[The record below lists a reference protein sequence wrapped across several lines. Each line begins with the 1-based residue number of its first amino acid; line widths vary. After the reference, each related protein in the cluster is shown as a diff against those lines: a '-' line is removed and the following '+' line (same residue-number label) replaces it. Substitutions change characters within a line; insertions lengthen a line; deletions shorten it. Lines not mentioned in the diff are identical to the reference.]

1 MTNRRRMM
9 SLSVGALAA
18 PWALFP
24 GMASAQPLPGVARI
38 VTGFAAGG
46 GSDVLARRIADKLRG
61 VYAANVIVE
70 NRTGAG
76 GRIAVEA
83 VRNAAPDGLTMLFTP
98 ASPIVHAPAMY
109 AKLSYEPLRDLL
121 PVSTVSTIKL
131 GLMVS
136 TACPAKTLDEYF
148 AWVRS
153 DPRNGAYAT
162 PGAGTLGHFLGLAL
176 AKAAKT
182 DLVHVS
188 YRGAG
193 PAVQDLLAAQVPA
206 YIGIVGSDALN
217 HVRLGKI
224 RVLAVAESTRMA
236 ELPDVPT
243 FTESGYPSVFA
254 QEWLGMFLPAKTT
267 AATAEAL
274 AAALAKA
281 IADPEVKGLLARYA
295 MGAETTTP
303 ALFTQR
309 VKTETATWA
318 PVIRASGF
326 KSDD

>member
-24 GMASAQPLPGVARI
+24 GMAAAQPLPGVARI

-136 TACPAKTLDEYF
+136 AACPARTLDEYF

-193 PAVQDLLAAQVPA
+193 PALQDLLAGQVPA

-224 RVLAVAESTRMA
+224 RVLAVAESKRMA
-236 ELPDVPT
+236 ELPDVLT
-243 FTESGYPSVFA
+243 FSESGYPSVFA
-254 QEWLGMFLPAKTT
+254 QEWLGVFLPVNT
-267 AATAEAL
+267 APTTAEAL
-274 AAALAKA
+274 ATALAKA

-309 VKTETATWA
+309 VRTETATWA

-326 KSDD
+326 KPDD